1 MSNVNETNGNK
12 DKHSKMTILDV
23 DTEKVYENKYLKNL
37 YKIGVHGDG
46 TCLIHSFLYLME
58 SKYRKLSVSNKHMEG
73 LRYRK
78 ELVKVIVKSLSSNAK
93 YRKRIKDFF
102 KNVYDT
108 LDHDEYPDIETYI
121 HTKLEDPSEYLE
133 ESFII
138 FLELLKLV
146 NIVILKDG
154 EFYPRVTDYMPDRDT
169 ILISN
174 IEDTHFEPIAIKKNN
189 KYTYILSTE
198 DDKSMIDKIIRAY
211 RKTKRRE
218 YVDHISASTASI
230 STKASTAS
238 EKNEGSPDDDDDDNK
253 GSPDDDNDDDNASEK
268 KTEKEIIPLNQQ
280 PVIVQMIET
289 VREDTPSTQ
298 QDYYETMIAEDEII
312 FEEISDLN
320 EITLVR
326 VDKNAPFSYSIEQAS
341 HEINTLYDFYK
352 TPLNSTQNQNF
363 IKLLNED
370 PSNQSN
376 MMITMFNSLI
386 PVVNAKKEFSTES
399 LVNNMTDK
407 SSEYFYKNR
416 TEYFEDFKQLLKND
430 YKKFASDYLEIVQF
444 LYPLNSKPS
453 FELRDREI
461 VRVCPD
467 RYDEFLKN
475 TIDKD
480 TLCYRFDYAETEE
493 IHNLKNT
500 QILKRIKDVS
510 LNQINTIKTENYL
523 EIYKPISKNINITGF
538 FISCRNK
545 RHTKFSPNSFHI
557 VNVDRY
563 FDKILNLKVGDTV
576 TLHFCLYSESK
587 QVNGR
592 VSETENGI
600 ITINVDK
607 PVLYKGKF
615 KSTVYFNTNLK
626 QLKDN
631 WFSLN
636 KKNNI
641 QFEKRYIFEKDILC
655 IFDTSKDKWN
665 TNDRFQMLSD
675 LIIPNIDE
683 FFYLQRT
690 EMRDLYNLSEIS
702 EFTKEYYDYNYE
714 RDTGPV
720 LQSKVLDILKSNISR
735 HKEIDLNASR
745 FIKIP
750 YKNYRL
756 SSASN
761 LQFKYMDASYYRE
774 LKNQTKHLD
783 SELHRIHL
791 LHRNIDN
798 GMAHFMAFIKHGLV
812 TKFTNSKETKNDL
825 IKKINLYESE
835 LKSIVNS
842 VDTQVTEKYFYSQ
855 VKDLLQVK
863 KQLMLNKKQKQLE
876 STLTWMR
883 TSLNSQPIN
892 EESMNLFATNVW
904 NFYKINLKPQSY
916 KNVSFLKDVNKVLN
930 EEFSGNLQETTLE
943 ESFGN
948 LENSRVLN
956 FESIGTYQKDDIK
969 EDKNNNN
976 SNFKT
981 INMYISEI
989 SHHFG
994 MIKITKQEQ
1003 DYIEKNSHYIGGLLL
1018 EEKKRAV
1025 LKNNPKL
1032 KDFSKMFKSEKDKL
1046 MYLEYTKIIIVIS
1059 FMLIFININRR
1070 KIELYKIHSKCRE
1083 FFALQGYPLT
1093 SFDKTNN
1100 KSTIGYLACLI
1111 KTVYKSN
1118 TLLSDQ
1124 DRNKQKIV
1132 SVVNHILKFK
1142 PELRKTLSKEKLSF
1156 EKFMESNDN
1165 DHSDQI
1171 LNYYSS
1177 SISKFLPNNKMNKL
1191 DCNIHKISENL
1202 IPNVT
1207 FKLPDNTNPL
1217 QLVITRNSYPSKFE
1231 ENVIVISDKQKV
1243 ERIHENI
1250 SYTLNESIKTFIRKN
1265 NSKYCVELQKLV
1277 NQKFTENAWTNFV
1290 LYVEDHLNELRKL
1303 LQIMLPEKKKEL
1315 DNIFK
1320 KIYDIYILQDYTDT
1334 DSGTLYLFVDTL
1346 VKFIETRMF
1355 IPHSKVINN
1364 LNEESFIQNFVKSS
1378 LLKKYLRQNP
1388 KDKLFLEEIGN
1399 KKENAEHV
1407 SLVEDI
1413 NLNNT
1418 ILKQIQNIPTPKSVY
1433 LLQVNNEKNNN
1444 DKLLLYIIVSF
1455 MENILNAI
1463 VPDNVTETDTYEY
1476 IYNLQNGQNKVRMLC
1491 RLILQS
1497 LMELPCMLRDIDT
1510 PNVYKSDVEQMREI
1524 DKQKKF
1530 DIKDKMSDA
1539 ERLLYINLEEN
1550 GLSGKMDLSDFTD
1563 VFSTNINLYA
1573 DYENTNGYNPEYEH
1587 YSGENDDDDA
1597 N

>member
-1 MSNVNETNGNK
+1 MSNVNEPNGNK

-23 DTEKVYENKYLKNL
+23 DTEKFYENKYLKNL

-58 SKYRKLSVSNKHMEG
+58 SKYRKLSVSNKHIEG

-108 LDHDEYPDIETYI
+108 LDHDEYPDIESYI
-121 HTKLEDPSEYLE
+121 HKKLEDSSEYLE
-133 ESFII
+133 ENFIS

-146 NIVILKDG
+146 NIVIMKDG
-154 EFYPRVTDYMPDRDT
+154 EFYPRITDYMPDRDT

-174 IEDTHFEPIAIKKNN
+174 IGNIHFEPIAMKKNN
-189 KYTYILSTE
+189 KYTYILSSE
-198 DDKSMIDKIIRAY
+198 DDKSMIDKIIKAY

-218 YVDHISASTASI
+218 EVSQISSI
-230 STKASTAS
+230 SVSS
-238 EKNEGSPDDDDDDNK
+238 VENNNGSPDADDDTDDT
-253 GSPDDDNDDDNASEK
+253 DDASEK
-268 KTEKEIIPLNQQ
+268 KSEKEIIPLNQQ
-280 PVIVQMIET
+280 PVVVQMIET

-326 VDKNAPFSYSIEQAS
+326 VDKNAPFSYSVEQAS
-341 HEINTLYDFYK
+341 HEINTLFNFYK

-370 PSNQSN
+370 PSNRSN
-376 MMITMFNSLI
+376 MMMMFNSLI

-399 LVNNMTDK
+399 LVNNMTEK
-407 SSEYFYKNR
+407 SGEYFYKNR

-430 YKKFASDYLEIVQF
+430 YKKFVSDYLEIVQF
-444 LYPLNSKPS
+444 IYPLNSNTS
-453 FELRDREI
+453 FELREREI

-467 RYDEFLKN
+467 RYDEFIKN
-475 TIDKD
+475 NIDND

-493 IHNLKNT
+493 IHDLKNT
-500 QILKRIKDVS
+500 QILKRIKNVS
-510 LNQINTIKTENYL
+510 LNQINKIKTENYL
-523 EIYKPISKNINITGF
+523 ELYKPISKNINITGF
-538 FISCRNK
+538 LISCKNK

-563 FDKILNLKVGDTV
+563 FNKILNLKVGDYV
-576 TLHFCLYSESK
+576 TLHFYLYSESK

-636 KKNNI
+636 KKNHI
-641 QFEKRYIFEKDILC
+641 LFEKRYIFEKDVLC

-675 LIIPNIDE
+675 LIIPNIDA

-690 EMRDLYNLSEIS
+690 DMHDLYNLSEIS

-714 RDTGPV
+714 RDTGPF

-735 HKEIDLNASR
+735 HKEIDLNALR

-750 YKNYRL
+750 YKNYRH
-756 SSASN
+756 SGASN
-761 LQFKYMDASYYRE
+761 LQFKYMDASYYKE

-798 GMAHFMAFIKHGLV
+798 GMAHFMAFVKHGLV
-812 TKFTNSKETKNDL
+812 TKFTKSKETNNDL

-835 LKSIVNS
+835 LKSIVGS
-842 VDTQVTEKYFYSQ
+842 VDTKVTEKYFYSQ

-863 KQLMLNKKQKQLE
+863 NQLMLNKKQKQLE
-876 STLTWMR
+876 FTLTIMR
-883 TSLNSQPIN
+883 SSLNSQPIN
-892 EESMNLFATNVW
+892 EESMNIFATNVW

-916 KNVSFLKDVNKVLN
+916 KNISFLKDVNKVFN
-930 EEFSGNLQETTLE
+930 DKYFGNLQETTLA
-943 ESFGN
+943 ESYGN
-948 LENSRVLN
+948 LEESRVLN
-956 FESIGTYQKDDIK
+956 FESIGTYEKDDIK
-969 EDKNNNN
+969 EDKNNND

-994 MIKITKQEQ
+994 MVRLTKQEE
-1003 DYIEKNSHYIGGLLL
+1003 DYIEKNSHYIGGLLI

-1025 LKNNPKL
+1025 LKKNPKL

-1059 FMLIFININRR
+1059 FILIFININRR
-1070 KIELYKIHSKCRE
+1070 KIEIYKLHSKCRE
-1083 FFALQGYPLT
+1083 YFALQGYPLT
-1093 SFDKTNN
+1093 SFEKTNN

-1111 KTVYKSN
+1111 KNVYKRN
-1118 TLLSDQ
+1118 ILLSDQ

-1132 SVVNHILKFK
+1132 SVVNNILKLK
-1142 PELRKTLSKEKLSF
+1142 PELRNALSKENVSI
-1156 EKFMESNDN
+1156 EQFMESNNN
-1165 DHSDQI
+1165 DHSDRI
-1171 LNYYSS
+1171 LTHYSS

-1202 IPNVT
+1202 ISDVT
-1207 FKLPDNTNPL
+1207 FKLPDNTSPM
-1217 QLVITRNSYPSKFE
+1217 QLVITRNSYPSKFAE
-1231 ENVIVISDKQKV
+1231 SAIVLSDKQKV
-1243 ERIHENI
+1243 EKIHESI
-1250 SYTLNESIKTFIRKN
+1250 SYTLSESIKTFISKN
-1265 NSKYCVELQKLV
+1265 DSIYCGELRKLV
-1277 NQKFTENAWTNFV
+1277 NQNFTENAWTNFV
-1290 LYVEDHLNELRKL
+1290 LYVEDHMNELRKL
-1303 LQIMLPEKKKEL
+1303 LQIMLPDKKKEL

-1320 KIYDIYILQDYTDT
+1320 KIYDIYILQDYTDS
-1334 DSGTLYLFVDTL
+1334 DSMYLFVDTL

-1364 LNEESFIQNFVKSS
+1364 LNEESFIQSFVKSS

-1399 KKENAEHV
+1399 KKENAEHMSV
-1407 SLVEDI
+1407 VGDI

-1418 ILKQIQNIPTPKSVY
+1418 ILKRIQKISTPNSVY
-1433 LLQVNNEKNNN
+1433 LLQVDNEKKNN

-1463 VPDNVTETDTYEY
+1463 VPDNVTETDKYEY
-1476 IYNLQNGQNKVRMLC
+1476 IYNLQYGQSNVRMLC

-1497 LMELPCMLRDIDT
+1497 LMDLPQMLQDIDT
-1510 PNVYKSDVEQMREI
+1510 PNLYKSDVEQMREI

-1550 GLSGKMDLSDFTD
+1550 GLSGKMDLSDFTN
-1563 VFSTNINLYA
+1563 VFSTNINLYT
-1573 DYENTNGYNPEYEH
+1573 DYENTNGYNPEYEQ
-1587 YSGENDDDDA
+1587 YSGENDDAD
-1597 N
+1597 

>member
-1 MSNVNETNGNK
+1 MSNVNEPNGNK

-23 DTEKVYENKYLKNL
+23 DTEKFYENKYLKNL

-58 SKYRKLSVSNKHMEG
+58 SKYRKLSVSNKHIEG

-108 LDHDEYPDIETYI
+108 LDHDEYPDIESYI
-121 HTKLEDPSEYLE
+121 HKKLEDSSEYLE
-133 ESFII
+133 ENFIS

-146 NIVILKDG
+146 NIVIMKDG
-154 EFYPRVTDYMPDRDT
+154 EFYPRITDYMPDRDT

-174 IEDTHFEPIAIKKNN
+174 IGNIHFEPIAMKKNN
-189 KYTYILSTE
+189 KYTYILSSE
-198 DDKSMIDKIIRAY
+198 DDKSMIDKIIKAY

-218 YVDHISASTASI
+218 EVSQISSI
-230 STKASTAS
+230 SVSS
-238 EKNEGSPDDDDDDNK
+238 VENNNGSPDA
-253 GSPDDDNDDDNASEK
+253 DDDNDDNDDTDDTDDASEK
-268 KTEKEIIPLNQQ
+268 KSEKEIIPLNQQ
-280 PVIVQMIET
+280 PVVVQMIET

-326 VDKNAPFSYSIEQAS
+326 VDKNAPFSYSVEQAS
-341 HEINTLYDFYK
+341 HEINTLFNFYK

-370 PSNQSN
+370 PSNRSN
-376 MMITMFNSLI
+376 MMMMFNSLI

-399 LVNNMTDK
+399 LVNNMTEK
-407 SSEYFYKNR
+407 SGEYFYKNR

-430 YKKFASDYLEIVQF
+430 YKKFVSDYLEIVQF
-444 LYPLNSKPS
+444 IYPLNSNTS
-453 FELRDREI
+453 FELREREI

-467 RYDEFLKN
+467 RYDEFIKN
-475 TIDKD
+475 NIDND

-493 IHNLKNT
+493 IHDLKNT
-500 QILKRIKDVS
+500 QILKRIKNVS
-510 LNQINTIKTENYL
+510 LNQINKIKTENYL
-523 EIYKPISKNINITGF
+523 ELYKPISKNINITGF
-538 FISCRNK
+538 LISCKNK

-563 FDKILNLKVGDTV
+563 FNKILNLKVGDYV
-576 TLHFCLYSESK
+576 TLHFYLYSESK

-636 KKNNI
+636 KKNHI
-641 QFEKRYIFEKDILC
+641 LFEKRYIFEKDVLC

-675 LIIPNIDE
+675 LIIPNIDA

-690 EMRDLYNLSEIS
+690 DMHDLYNLSEIS

-714 RDTGPV
+714 RDTGPF

-735 HKEIDLNASR
+735 HKEIDLNALR

-750 YKNYRL
+750 YKNYRH
-756 SSASN
+756 SGASN
-761 LQFKYMDASYYRE
+761 LQFKYMDASYYKE

-798 GMAHFMAFIKHGLV
+798 GMAHFMAFVKHGLV
-812 TKFTNSKETKNDL
+812 TKFTKSKETNNDL

-835 LKSIVNS
+835 LKSIVGS
-842 VDTQVTEKYFYSQ
+842 VDTKVTEKYFYSQ

-863 KQLMLNKKQKQLE
+863 NQLMLNKKQKQLE
-876 STLTWMR
+876 FTLTIMR
-883 TSLNSQPIN
+883 SSLNSQPIN
-892 EESMNLFATNVW
+892 EESMNIFATNVW

-916 KNVSFLKDVNKVLN
+916 KNISFLKDVNKVFN
-930 EEFSGNLQETTLE
+930 DKYFGNLQETTLA
-943 ESFGN
+943 ESYGN
-948 LENSRVLN
+948 LEESRVLN
-956 FESIGTYQKDDIK
+956 FESIGTYEKDDIK
-969 EDKNNNN
+969 EDKNNND

-994 MIKITKQEQ
+994 MVRLTKQEE
-1003 DYIEKNSHYIGGLLL
+1003 DYIEKNSHYIGGLLI

-1025 LKNNPKL
+1025 LKKNPKL

-1059 FMLIFININRR
+1059 FILIFININRR
-1070 KIELYKIHSKCRE
+1070 KIEIYKLHSKCRE
-1083 FFALQGYPLT
+1083 YFALQGYPLT
-1093 SFDKTNN
+1093 SFEKTNN

-1111 KTVYKSN
+1111 KNVYKRN
-1118 TLLSDQ
+1118 ILLSDQ

-1132 SVVNHILKFK
+1132 SVVNNILKLK
-1142 PELRKTLSKEKLSF
+1142 PELRNALSKENVSI
-1156 EKFMESNDN
+1156 EQFMESNNN
-1165 DHSDQI
+1165 DHSDRI
-1171 LNYYSS
+1171 LTHYSS

-1202 IPNVT
+1202 ISDVT
-1207 FKLPDNTNPL
+1207 FKLPDNTSPM
-1217 QLVITRNSYPSKFE
+1217 QLVITRNSYPSKFAE
-1231 ENVIVISDKQKV
+1231 SAIVLSDKQKV
-1243 ERIHENI
+1243 EKIHESI
-1250 SYTLNESIKTFIRKN
+1250 SYTLSESIKTFISKN
-1265 NSKYCVELQKLV
+1265 DSIYCGELRKLV
-1277 NQKFTENAWTNFV
+1277 NQNFTENAWTNFV
-1290 LYVEDHLNELRKL
+1290 LYVEDHMNELRKL
-1303 LQIMLPEKKKEL
+1303 LQIMLPDKKKEL

-1320 KIYDIYILQDYTDT
+1320 KIYDIYILQDYTDS
-1334 DSGTLYLFVDTL
+1334 DSMYLFVDTL

-1364 LNEESFIQNFVKSS
+1364 LNEESFIQSFVKSS

-1399 KKENAEHV
+1399 KKANAEHMSV
-1407 SLVEDI
+1407 VGDI

-1418 ILKQIQNIPTPKSVY
+1418 ILKRIQKISTPNSVY
-1433 LLQVNNEKNNN
+1433 LLQVDNEKKNN

-1463 VPDNVTETDTYEY
+1463 VPDNVTETDKYEY
-1476 IYNLQNGQNKVRMLC
+1476 IYNLQYGQSNVRMLC

-1497 LMELPCMLRDIDT
+1497 LMDLPQMLQDIDT
-1510 PNVYKSDVEQMREI
+1510 PNLYKSDVEQMREI

-1550 GLSGKMDLSDFTD
+1550 GLSGKMDLSDFTN
-1563 VFSTNINLYA
+1563 VFSTNINLYT
-1573 DYENTNGYNPEYEH
+1573 DYENTNGYNPEYEQ
-1587 YSGENDDDDA
+1587 YSGENDDAD
-1597 N
+1597 